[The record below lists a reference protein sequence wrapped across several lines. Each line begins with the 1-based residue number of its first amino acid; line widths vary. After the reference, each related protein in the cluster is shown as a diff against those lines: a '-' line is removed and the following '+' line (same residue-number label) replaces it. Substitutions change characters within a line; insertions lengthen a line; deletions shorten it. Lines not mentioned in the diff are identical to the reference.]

1 MIKDFLIKNM
11 EFNKFQ
17 KELNSNHNILII
29 YNIGKLLPSNNSNIG
44 YLSVQLSDIENKY
57 YMSLNITEEKTN
69 SSIVEKDIINDFSFQ
84 NNLSSKPH
92 IIFSHID
99 NRPEV
104 IIQDEKNFIYQLSNK
119 LNPIWSDSI
128 EKINSKIFEIDYY
141 KNNKKQILFSSSN
154 KIYNYDRKGNSL
166 IGFPFK
172 NPS

>member
-1 MIKDFLIKNM
+1 MYNDYMILSESFYLLNETKALIDDKDFLIKNM

-69 SSIVEKDIINDFSFQ
+69 SSIVEKDIINDFSIQ
-84 NNLSSKPH
+84 NNLSSKPYN
-92 IIFSHID
+92 FSHID

-128 EKINSKIFEIDYY
+128 EKINSKIF
-141 KNNKKQILFSSSN
+141 
-154 KIYNYDRKGNSL
+154 
-166 IGFPFK
+166 
-172 NPS
+172 